1 MKIAPFRKRHRFA
14 LPDHAGPTLPAGAS
28 GGSARCPAMRETRFS
43 GRARLRG
50 KALPFRPG
58 LRDERACPPH
68 RKPCAPNRGFG
79 RKCACPAMGRRA
91 FSGPPACAG
100 KPCPSDRG
108 FGTSAH
114 ARLHRKPCAPN
125 RGFGRKCACPAM
137 GRRAFFRP
145 RALPTGAS
153 GGIARCPA
161 MGRRGIFEAPRP
173 VMRNAVPFHR
183 GNRARPRVCTET
195 PALPTGAFERN
206 CTRCPSTRETRAL
219 QPPRPAMQESRH
231 IFARPACIRGKERPP
246 SPLRPAGGEGRSPS
260 IRTFASHENR
270 RRSGGARRSACAARR
285 GWYTPSPPPAPQSR
299 RWCSE
304 RREIPPEREST
315 RWG

>member
-1 MKIAPFRKRHRFA
+1 MCARHENRPFSQEASFRAARSRGPNASGRGLGTNCA
-14 LPDHAGPTLPAGAS
+14 LPGHAGDA
-28 GGSARCPAMRETRFS
+28 RFS
-43 GRARLRG
+43 GPAPACAGKPCPSGRGFGTSAHAR
-50 KALPFRPG
+50 
-58 LRDERACPPH
+58 PH

-79 RKCACPAMGRRA
+79 RNCALPGHAGDAR
-91 FSGPPACAG
+91 FSGPAPACAG

-114 ARLHRKPCAPN
+114 ARPHRKPCAPN
-125 RGFGRKCACPAM
+125 RGFGRKCALPGHA
-137 GRRAFFRP
+137 GDAAFFRP
-145 RALPTGAS
+145 RAQSCG
-153 GGIARCPA
+153 
-161 MGRRGIFEAPRP
+161 
-173 VMRNAVPFHR
+173 NAVPFHR

>member
-14 LPDHAGPTLPAGAS
+14 LPDHAGPTLPAGVWGRIARCPSMRETRVFQAPRPPARESPALPTGASGRARMPACTENPALPTGAS
-28 GGSARCPAMRETRFS
+28 GGSARCPAMWETRHF
-43 GRARLRG
+43 
-50 KALPFRPG
+50 
-58 LRDERACPPH
+58 C
-68 RKPCAPNRGFG
+68 
-79 RKCACPAMGRRA
+79 
-91 FSGPPACAG
+91 
-100 KPCPSDRG
+100 
-108 FGTSAH
+108 
-114 ARLHRKPCAPN
+114 
-125 RGFGRKCACPAM
+125 
-137 GRRAFFRP
+137 RP
-145 RALPTGAS
+145 RAQSCG
-153 GGIARCPA
+153 
-161 MGRRGIFEAPRP
+161 
-173 VMRNAVPFHR
+173 NAVPFHR

-285 GWYTPSPPPAPQSR
+285 GWCTPSPPPAPQSR
-299 RWCSE
+299 R
-304 RREIPPEREST
+304 RRSAPRAFPPERENT